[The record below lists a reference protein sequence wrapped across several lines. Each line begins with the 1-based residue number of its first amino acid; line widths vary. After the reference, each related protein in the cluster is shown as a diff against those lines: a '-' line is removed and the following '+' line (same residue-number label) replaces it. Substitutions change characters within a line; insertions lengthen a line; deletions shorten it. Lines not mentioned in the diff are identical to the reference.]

1 MTLEKTKKRGRP
13 AQLLQMAELHA
24 FVEYLLKKKDRSELQ
39 NDVIEILQSEDYD
52 FDQLSEAQQI
62 LVRESLKPYREHVK
76 LDLLFQG
83 LSAQYHH
90 SAYERKLMQLL
101 EDYRDN
107 DLRGSDFNILKTMAN
122 RYLSFK
128 AHKLQLSDLELYLSQ
143 LEKKEAKKKRTAQDH
158 RKFELGGGVLSV
170 YKIKNDESLD
180 TEKLLKQIHKD
191 HFLSINLIKSEIY
204 NKVLELDLPVSERY
218 KLLFEVLNQLTLFQ
232 QSIGGIKLLDLA
244 IQNAQK
250 ELKNKYLNHK

>member
-24 FVEYLLKKKDRSELQ
+24 FVEYLLKKKNRSELQ

-90 SAYERKLMQLL
+90 SAYERKLTQLL

-107 DLRGSDFNILKTMAN
+107 DLRGSDFNILKIMAN

-128 AHKLQLSDLELYLSQ
+128 AHKLKLSDLELYLSQ
-143 LEKKEAKKKRTAQDH
+143 LEKKEANKKRTAENH
-158 RKFELGGGVLSV
+158 RKFELGGAVLAAF
-170 YKIKNDESLD
+170 KELGIDIGQDTPEQIKNRIKNTKKFHDDVMKSKIYQDVKNYKNEYFERNKLFVQVLD
-180 TEKLLKQIHKD
+180 GLTTWKKDGELLPVIE
-191 HFLSINLIKSEIY
+191 IK
-204 NKVLELDLPVSERY
+204 KVLAEE
-218 KLLFEVLNQLTLFQ
+218 
-232 QSIGGIKLLDLA
+232 
-244 IQNAQK
+244 
-250 ELKNKYLNHK
+250 

>member
-24 FVEYLLKKKDRSELQ
+24 FVEYLLKKKNRSELQ

-90 SAYERKLMQLL
+90 SAYERKLTQLL

-107 DLRGSDFNILKTMAN
+107 DLRGSDFNILKIMAN

-128 AHKLQLSDLELYLSQ
+128 AHKLKLSDLELYLSQ
-143 LEKKEAKKKRTAQDH
+143 LEKKEANKKRTAENH
-158 RKFELGGGVLSV
+158 RKFELGGAVLAAFKELGIDIGQDTPEQIKNRIKNTKKFHDDVMKSKIYQDVKNYKNEYFERTKLFNQVLQGLSTWTKGEEPLSV
-170 YKIKNDESLD
+170 IEIKKALA
-180 TEKLLKQIHKD
+180 KD
-191 HFLSINLIKSEIY
+191 
-204 NKVLELDLPVSERY
+204 
-218 KLLFEVLNQLTLFQ
+218 Q
-232 QSIGGIKLLDLA
+232 
-244 IQNAQK
+244 
-250 ELKNKYLNHK
+250 